1 MKWALVLWGLALST
15 VLSALAWG
23 AVLFF
28 VNPENATGFEWAL
41 FLSTLLLALT
51 GICSLGVLLLRR
63 VLFGIDWALVRV
75 GTSVRQ
81 GLFLAIF
88 LVGLLLLVRAGWF
101 AWWDAMLILGFLCLV
116 DLFFLR
122 KFRVKKSE

>member
-51 GICSLGVLLLRR
+51 GVCSLGVLLSRR
-63 VLFGIDWALVRV
+63 VLFGIDWALMRV

-101 AWWDAMLILGFLCLV
+101 AWWDAMLLLGFLSLV

>member
-1 MKWALVLWGLALST
+1 MKWALVLWGLVLST
-15 VLSALAWG
+15 ILSALAWG

-28 VNPENATGFEWAL
+28 VSPENATGFEWAL
-41 FLSTLLLALT
+41 FLLSLLLVLT
-51 GICSLGVLLLRR
+51 GTCSLGILLLRR
-63 VLFGIDWALVRV
+63 MLFGIDWALMRV

-88 LVGLLLLVRAGWF
+88 FVGALLLVRAGWF
-101 AWWDAMLILGFLCLV
+101 VWWDAMLLFGFLFLV